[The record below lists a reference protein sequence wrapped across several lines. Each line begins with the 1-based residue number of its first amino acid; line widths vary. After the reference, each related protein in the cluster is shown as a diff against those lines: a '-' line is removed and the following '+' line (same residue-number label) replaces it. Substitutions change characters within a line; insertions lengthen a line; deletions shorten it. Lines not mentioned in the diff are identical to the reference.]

1 MAVKPIQAQ
10 GRKLM
15 TVETNQGLS
24 AHELLEDPNSPIV
37 VIGQI
42 LCIIIPLVIWFIPL
56 PIEPATQHALAIT
69 GFMVVAW
76 ITRAMDYAL
85 AGMVGCFLFWRC
97 GLSVSQSPSAG
108 LRTTQPGLCSVLFY
122 LE

>member
-1 MAVKPIQAQ
+1 
-10 GRKLM
+10 M
-15 TVETNQGLS
+15 TTETNQGLS
-24 AHELLEDPNSPIV
+24 AQEALEDPNSPIV

-42 LCIIIPLVIWFIPL
+42 LCVIVPLVIWFVPL
-56 PIEPATQHALAIT
+56 SIDPTTQHALAII

-97 GLSVSQSPSAG
+97 GLSVSQSPSVG
-108 LRTTQPGLCSVLFY
+108 LRTIQPGSCSALFY